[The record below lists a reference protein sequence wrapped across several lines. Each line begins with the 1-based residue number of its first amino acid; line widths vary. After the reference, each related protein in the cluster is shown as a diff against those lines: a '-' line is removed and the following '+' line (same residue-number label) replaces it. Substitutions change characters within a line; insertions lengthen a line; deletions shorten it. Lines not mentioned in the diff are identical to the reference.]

1 MLKTKRTNKFES
13 DIKLLEKRHKDF
25 AKLKTVLELLVTPT
39 SLPPKYQ
46 DHPLR
51 GNYVGYRECHLEP
64 DWLLICRIQGEYLIL
79 TRTGRHNDLFR

>member
-13 DIKLLEKRHKDF
+13 DIKLLEKRHKDL
-25 AKLKTVLELLVTPT
+25 AKLKTVLELLVTQT

-64 DWLLICRIQGEYLIL
+64 D
-79 TRTGRHNDLFR
+79 